1 MQSKRINR
9 IQKRAKRRL
18 FALAIVA
25 TVFVGY
31 NAISL
36 FAADD
41 RPIQVPVTK
50 MSTAPGVKAVGIRL
64 INPGRS
70 PQTARIAE
78 NVENARIDS
87 LPIPL
92 AVLAPSGSTP
102 LMPLSPTNLSEGLAQ
117 LPNLSEGLA
126 QLPNLSEGLAQSSLP
141 PAASL
146 PANPVPAGDI
156 SASGHGHETTVFSN
170 LPAPPRM
177 SDVLTKNP
185 NGRVVM
191 KLSGSEKDKESLPNQ
206 VNQVATSPQSNHSG
220 TGTDSVEIRVIQPH
234 STSQPHSVGQPVKML
249 PFVFEKSAKRTEA
262 TSEPSAGLQ
271 SQTAVRISIG
281 DNDDVQSGSKANNRT
296 PQLVKSKPTQLGHS
310 VVLAQ
315 STDLEPQP
323 SSSQPDEIISTV
335 EVETSRVPHSM
346 SNGPKPLGNNFGTSS
361 RLPVV
366 DSVQDTIPSLA
377 PSLGSNQEPKKFV
390 PQASSTGSERRK
402 FDTRLK
408 SQSPI
413 AIVELECLT
422 ATNMELSGKL
432 NAIAVQ
438 DENVCKVM
446 QNERT
451 LSLVGNQVGTTLVQI
466 WTADLGDKPQVMRVH
481 VSQPGGKVHATK
493 NEVNDIKQVIAQG
506 FPRAVVS
513 IVSKEDG
520 MIEVRGTTDSEESAK
535 RILELVRKLYLV
547 PVKDKLMVTK

>member
-9 IQKRAKRRL
+9 IQRRAKRRL

-64 INPGRS
+64 INPGSRAQIARTADTVDTA
-70 PQTARIAE
+70 QTAQTAQT
-78 NVENARIDS
+78 ARIDS
-87 LPIPL
+87 LPIPI
-92 AVLAPSGSTP
+92 AAPALSGQSP
-102 LMPLSPTNLSEGLAQ
+102 LLPLSPTNLSEGLAQ
-117 LPNLSEGLA
+117 LPSLSEGLA
-126 QLPNLSEGLAQSSLP
+126 QRPLP
-141 PAASL
+141 PATSL
-146 PANPVPAGDI
+146 PSNPSQTRDI
-156 SASGHGHETTVFSN
+156 SASGHGQETTVFSN

-177 SDVLTKNP
+177 SDVLAKNP

-191 KLSGSEKDKESLPNQ
+191 KLSGNEKDKESPPIQ
-206 VNQVATSPQSNHSG
+206 VNQVAASPQSNHSA

-234 STSQPHSVGQPVKML
+234 SMGQPAKML

-262 TSEPSAGLQ
+262 TSEPSALTQ

-281 DNDDVQSGSKANNRT
+281 DNVDVQSGSHANIRT

-315 STDLEPQP
+315 STDLESQ
-323 SSSQPDEIISTV
+323 SSSNQPDEIVSTV
-335 EVETSRVPHSM
+335 EEESSLVPHSM
-346 SNGPKPLGNNFGTSS
+346 SNGPKPLVNNSGKRSQLT
-361 RLPVV
+361 VV
-366 DSVQDTIPSLA
+366 DSVQDAIASLA
-377 PSLGSNQEPKKFV
+377 PSTGPVQEPKKFV
-390 PQASSTGSERRK
+390 AHASSTGSERRK

-422 ATNMELSGKL
+422 ATNMDLSGKP

-438 DENVCKVM
+438 DENICKVM

-451 LSLVGNQVGTTLVQI
+451 LSLVGNQSGTTLVQI
-466 WTADLGDKPQVMRVH
+466 WTVDLGDKPQVVRVN
-481 VSQPGGKVHATK
+481 VSQPGGKVHATT
-493 NEVNDIKQVIAQG
+493 NEVNDIKQVIAQN
-506 FPRAVVS
+506 FPRANVS

>member
-70 PQTARIAE
+70 PQMARIAE
-78 NVENARIDS
+78 NAEPVRTDS

-126 QLPNLSEGLAQSSLP
+126 QTSLP

-281 DNDDVQSGSKANNRT
+281 DNDDVQSGSKANNRS

-315 STDLEPQP
+315 STDLEPQR
-323 SSSQPDEIISTV
+323 SRNQPDEISTV
-335 EVETSRVPHSM
+335 EVETSLVPHSM

-366 DSVQDTIPSLA
+366 DSVQDAIPSLA

-466 WTADLGDKPQVMRVH
+466 WTADLGDKPQVVRVH